1 VLSVLIAAFRRCPHP
16 PMRLFLPGLLVILL
30 AGCGPATSGANVIP
44 LEGITFAP
52 ALQVDLS
59 QMERLA
65 SGVYVRDL
73 VIGTGPQATRGTRVA
88 MHYAGFLPDGTQVD
102 SNTPPMAPF
111 NFVIG
116 EGKVIRGWDEGIL
129 GMRAGGQRQLVI
141 PPSAGYGGSRVG
153 TVPPNAT
160 LVFVVKLVSAR

>member
-1 VLSVLIAAFRRCPHP
+1 
-16 PMRLFLPGLLVILL
+16 MRLSSCGLVLLL
-30 AGCGPATSGANVIP
+30 AGCGPAAAGSSSTAMP
-44 LEGITFAP
+44 LEAISFSP
-52 ALQVDLS
+52 SLQVDLA

-65 SGVYVRDL
+65 SGTYIRDL

-88 MHYAGFLPDGTQVD
+88 MHYAGFLPDGTPID
-102 SNTPPMAPF
+102 ANTPPMAPYD
-111 NFVIG
+111 FVLG
-116 EGKVIRGWDEGIL
+116 QGRVIRGWDDGIL

-141 PPSAGYGGSRVG
+141 PPSEGYGGRRVG